1 MLLNC
6 AVETRGDEGF
16 FLSGNYR
23 EEQGWRLVFSRG
35 LVLNNSVIQKKPGK
49 TLRPSPVIN

>member
-35 LVLNNSVIQKKPGK
+35 LVLNNSVIQKKTGEDP
-49 TLRPSPVIN
+49 